1 MEFLFTLAVSFL
13 VTAIVFTF
21 ILFVVFK
28 VRKIR
33 TIRDVRGAY
42 YNSIARIWLAL
53 FLIAFGLNSI
63 VQFHTAV
70 AYLIGGLFVLLG
82 AYQLFYFNK
91 ARKYFKGNLP
101 IEEQAWKEF
110 EAMKANKAKRKNKS
124 NT

>member
-13 VTAIVFTF
+13 VTAIVATF

-33 TIRDVRGAY
+33 TIRYVRGAY
-42 YNSIARIWLAL
+42 YNSIARIWFAL
-53 FLIAFGLNSI
+53 FLISFGLNTML
-63 VQFHTAV
+63 QFHTLV
-70 AYLIGGLFVLLG
+70 AYIIGGLFVLLG
-82 AYQLFYFNK
+82 GYQLFYFNK

-110 EAMKANKAKRKNKS
+110 EAMKANKAKRKKQK
-124 NT
+124 

>member
-1 MEFLFTLAVSFL
+1 MEFLYSLAVSFL
-13 VTAIVFTF
+13 VTAIVVTF

-33 TIRDVRGAY
+33 TVRDVRSAY

-53 FLIAFGLNSI
+53 FLIVFGLNSML
-63 VQFHTAV
+63 QFHTTV
-70 AYLIGGLFVLLG
+70 AFIIGGLFVVLG
-82 AYQLFYFNK
+82 AYQFFYFNK

-110 EAMKANKAKRKNKS
+110 EAMKANKAKKNKK
-124 NT
+124 

>member
-13 VTAIVFTF
+13 VTAIVATF

-42 YNSIARIWLAL
+42 YNSIARIWFAL
-53 FLIAFGLNSI
+53 FLISFGLNTML
-63 VQFHTAV
+63 QFHTLV
-70 AYLIGGLFVLLG
+70 AYIIGGLFVLLG
-82 AYQLFYFNK
+82 GYQLFYFNK

-110 EAMKANKAKRKNKS
+110 EAMKANKAKRKKQK
-124 NT
+124 

>member
-1 MEFLFTLAVSFL
+1 MEFLFTFAVSFL
-13 VTAIVFTF
+13 VTAIVATF

-42 YNSIARIWLAL
+42 YNSIARIWLGL
-53 FLIAFGLNSI
+53 FLVVFGLNTML
-63 VQFHTAV
+63 QFHTLV
-70 AYLIGGLFVLLG
+70 AYIIGGIFVLLG
-82 AYQLFYFNK
+82 GYQVYYFNK

-110 EAMKANKAKRKNKS
+110 EAMKANKAKRKK
-124 NT
+124 

>member
-13 VTAIVFTF
+13 VTAIVVTF

-33 TIRDVRGAY
+33 TIRDVRSAY
-42 YNSIARIWLAL
+42 YNSISRIWLGL
-53 FLIAFGLNSI
+53 FLVVFGLNTI
-63 VQFHTAV
+63 LQFHTLV
-70 AYLIGGLFVLLG
+70 AYLIGGLFILLG
-82 AYQLFYFNK
+82 GYQVFYFNK

-110 EAMKANKAKRKNKS
+110 EAMKANKAKRKKQK
-124 NT
+124 

>member
-1 MEFLFTLAVSFL
+1 MEFLYSLAVSFL
-13 VTAIVFTF
+13 VTAIVVTF

-33 TIRDVRGAY
+33 TVRDVRSAY

-53 FLIAFGLNSI
+53 FLIVFGLNSMQ
-63 VQFHTAV
+63 QFHTTV
-70 AYLIGGLFVLLG
+70 AFIIVVLFVVLG
-82 AYQLFYFNK
+82 AYQFFYFNK

-110 EAMKANKAKRKNKS
+110 EAMKANKAKKNKK
-124 NT
+124 

>member
-1 MEFLFTLAVSFL
+1 MEFLFTFAVSFL
-13 VTAIVFTF
+13 VTAIVATF

-42 YNSIARIWLAL
+42 YNSIARIWLGL
-53 FLIAFGLNSI
+53 FLVVFGLNTML
-63 VQFHTAV
+63 QFNTLV
-70 AYLIGGLFVLLG
+70 AYIIGGIFVLLG
-82 AYQLFYFNK
+82 GYQVFYFNK

-110 EAMKANKAKRKNKS
+110 EAMKKNKAKGKKQK
-124 NT
+124 

>member
-13 VTAIVFTF
+13 VTGIVATF

-42 YNSIARIWLAL
+42 YNSIARIWFAL
-53 FLIAFGLNSI
+53 FLISFGLNTML
-63 VQFHTAV
+63 QFHTLV
-70 AYLIGGLFVLLG
+70 AYIIGGLFVLLG
-82 AYQLFYFNK
+82 GYQLFYFNK

-110 EAMKANKAKRKNKS
+110 EAMKANKAKRKKQK
-124 NT
+124 

>member
-13 VTAIVFTF
+13 VTAIVVTF

-33 TIRDVRGAY
+33 TVRDVRGAY
-42 YNSIARIWLAL
+42 YNSIARVWLGL
-53 FLIAFGLNSI
+53 FLVVFGLNSML
-63 VQFHTAV
+63 QFHTLV
-70 AYLIGGLFVLLG
+70 AYLIGALFVLLG
-82 AYQLFYFNK
+82 GYQVFYFNK

-110 EAMKANKAKRKNKS
+110 EAQKANKAKKSKRK
-124 NT
+124 

>member
-13 VTAIVFTF
+13 VTAIVVTF

-42 YNSIARIWLAL
+42 YNSIARIWFAL
-53 FLIAFGLNSI
+53 LLISFGLNTML
-63 VQFHTAV
+63 QFHTLV

-82 AYQLFYFNK
+82 GYQLFYFNK

-110 EAMKANKAKRKNKS
+110 EAMKANKAKRKKQK
-124 NT
+124 

>member
-13 VTAIVFTF
+13 VTAIVATF

-42 YNSIARIWLAL
+42 YNSIARIWFAL
-53 FLIAFGLNSI
+53 FLISFGLNTML
-63 VQFHTAV
+63 QFHTLV
-70 AYLIGGLFVLLG
+70 AYIIGGLFVLLVG
-82 AYQLFYFNK
+82 YQLFYFNK

-110 EAMKANKAKRKNKS
+110 EAMKANKAKRKKQK
-124 NT
+124 